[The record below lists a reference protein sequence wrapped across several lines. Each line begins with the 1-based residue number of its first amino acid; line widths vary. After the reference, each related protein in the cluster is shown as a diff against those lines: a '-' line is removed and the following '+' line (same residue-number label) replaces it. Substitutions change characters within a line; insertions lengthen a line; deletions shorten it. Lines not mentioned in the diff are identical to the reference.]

1 MLATDAIRATYSI
14 IEPNRRENN
23 FELFGLDFMLDEN
36 MNVYLIECNTNPC
49 LELSCPLLSK
59 IISGLIENVFK

>member
-1 MLATDAIRATYSI
+1 MNFYEEILPNMKRLATDAIRATYSI

-36 MNVYLIECNTNPC
+36 MKVYLIECNTNPC
-49 LELSCPLLSK
+49 L
-59 IISGLIENVFK
+59 